1 MFVLTIDQESSRTA
15 GDRVDDFLE
24 LLSDAVAA
32 HVDALVRPFERTV
45 GDEVQGL
52 MSSADLA
59 VELALVALRTGK
71 WQVGIGAGRVDEPV
85 PASTRAA
92 TGEAFLHAR
101 EAVERARSR
110 SRSVPLAVSGSD
122 PAAARDAESVLRLIG
137 AVAERRTSAG
147 WAAIDALRA
156 SPERPRQEDIAAGL
170 GITQQAVSQRLKTAR
185 WAEEI
190 AARPLAA
197 ALLIRAEG
205 AGS

>member
-15 GDRVDDFLE
+15 GDRVDGFLE
-24 LLSDAVAA
+24 LLSDTVAA

-59 VELALVALRTGK
+59 VELALVALRTGE

-85 PASTRAA
+85 AASTRAA

-110 SRSVPLAVSGSD
+110 SRSVP
-122 PAAARDAESVLRLIG
+122 
-137 AVAERRTSAG
+137 RT
-147 WAAIDALRA
+147 
-156 SPERPRQEDIAAGL
+156 P
-170 GITQQAVSQRLKTAR
+170 
-185 WAEEI
+185 
-190 AARPLAA
+190 
-197 ALLIRAEG
+197 
-205 AGS
+205 